1 MQHLLDEEEAKLSGW
16 QGRLQK
22 QQRAWLENVQKEAAS
37 APRLAPD
44 NHASDSISGRA
55 LVAAP
60 LKAAS
65 ATAAIAT
72 RSNE

>member
-1 MQHLLDEEEAKLSGW
+1 MQHLLDEEEETKLSGW

-22 QQRAWLENVQKEAAS
+22 QQRGWLQNMSKRGS

-44 NHASDSISGRA
+44 NHASDSSSGRV
-55 LVAAP
+55 LVAIP

-72 RSNE
+72 RRDK